1 MKNKEYSD
9 EFKLQVIK
17 EYLTSSLGCRAIA
30 KKYNLPSKNYIHNWE
45 QQLIKKGLLTIEE
58 CSKFNKKSHTVNS
71 YEKKSAY
78 EKELERENLMLR
90 ARLAYLQ
97 ELERLINE
105 DKKK

>member
-1 MKNKEYSD
+1 MKKKRYTD

-17 EYLTSSLGCRAIA
+17 EYLNSSLGCRAIA

-45 QQLIKKGLLTIEE
+45 QQLIKKGLLTTEE
-58 CSKFNKKSHTVNS
+58 CSQFNKKSRTINS

-78 EKELERENLMLR
+78 EKELERENLRLR
-90 ARLAYLQ
+90 AKLAYFQ
-97 ELERLINE
+97 ELERLIDE